1 MFLVVKPLPPAFVEN
16 PTPLHVRSNC
26 SLSYPDNNFVP
37 IDHVVV
43 PTTEHQLPLGVLSY
57 GTLDKNVLIDASIT
71 RTIMEQSHFTLYHN
85 ELRASL
91 ARLKAKVIQKI
102 INYELDVASEIYQK
116 NSQYLDLAAKK
127 EISTFAHTKYDA
139 DFVCFYFPDLPERM
153 TTEDEDQMVSLEAL
167 DTVVQARRKA
177 IQLAQLNYDKKYMYS
192 YTPVAVSVKASAQ
205 TVGPITLH
213 SPP

>member
-91 ARLKAKVIQKI
+91 ARLKAKVVQKI
-102 INYELDVASEIYQK
+102 INY
-116 NSQYLDLAAKK
+116 
-127 EISTFAHTKYDA
+127 
-139 DFVCFYFPDLPERM
+139 
-153 TTEDEDQMVSLEAL
+153 
-167 DTVVQARRKA
+167 
-177 IQLAQLNYDKKYMYS
+177 
-192 YTPVAVSVKASAQ
+192 
-205 TVGPITLH
+205 
-213 SPP
+213 